1 MEIKTIK
8 ITSKGQICIPK
19 EMREEVNFKEGERL
33 LVIAKDHEIILKK
46 SEEAL
51 SKFEFDTES
60 IKTMLASENS
70 LKKDWDNKYDDR
82 WNKY

>member
-19 EMREEVNFKEGERL
+19 EMRKEADFKEGEKL
-33 LVIAKDHEIILKK
+33 LAIAKNHEIILKK
-46 SEEAL
+46 SKEVL
-51 SKFEFDTES
+51 NKLDFNTES
-60 IKTMLASENS
+60 IKTMLASEES